1 MYFFSFFLLLKF
13 ICKFCELPVWS
24 LAPIIQHPKSTRCC
38 ILYRT
43 KSFINYTA
51 VSTWKMYNTFK
62 PSQLS
67 LDRSLLIPLCG
78 IKVENSKRKSN
89 KLISHD
95 LIVVSEFNFYWR
107 IFFGR
112 WFQGEIQ
119 SHFYEL
125 KYCHPLSIDLC
136 MFQWYPRRPTN
147 CTHYVGNC
155 NLYVENVVTRCI
167 IYPRFKIC
175 FL

>member
-1 MYFFSFFLLLKF
+1 MKPCTDNSTSQINALLHF
-13 ICKFCELPVWS
+13 IPS
-24 LAPIIQHPKSTRCC
+24 
-38 ILYRT
+38 T

-67 LDRSLLIPLCG
+67 LDRSLLIPLC
-78 IKVENSKRKSN
+78 VESKWKIRNGNQISSFRMTWSSYRNSIFIGGFSLVDDSKEIFNR
-89 KLISHD
+89 
-95 LIVVSEFNFYWR
+95 IVD
-107 IFFGR
+107 
-112 WFQGEIQ
+112 
-119 SHFYEL
+119 FYEL

-136 MFQWYPRRPTN
+136 MFQWYPCRPTN

-155 NLYVENVVTRCI
+155 KLYVENVVTRCI